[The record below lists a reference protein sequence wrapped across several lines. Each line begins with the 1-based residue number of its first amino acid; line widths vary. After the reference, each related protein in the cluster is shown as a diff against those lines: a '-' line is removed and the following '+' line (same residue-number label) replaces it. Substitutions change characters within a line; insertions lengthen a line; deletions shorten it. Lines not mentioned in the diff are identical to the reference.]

1 MDVPANLV
9 GDVAIVLSL
18 LAAGWRLMRH
28 LDGKIERL
36 SDQMDDKIGR
46 LSDQMDDK
54 IERLSGQIDDK
65 IGRLGDQMGEMRE
78 RMARMED
85 YLMAQP
91 PSVQVD
97 AVKSSPLPQVEGDV
111 A

>member
-54 IERLSGQIDDK
+54 I
-65 IGRLGDQMGEMRE
+65 GRLGDQMGEMRE